1 MSAQLGLSFE
11 EAGPALTPEQ
21 ERALLALPPVATVIS
36 TATVPGLRTRL
47 MEALRRD
54 VDSLS
59 NERYMRECSP
69 DVPDLIRER
78 VADYRRRLEAL
89 EGE

>member
-36 TATVPGLRTRL
+36 TATVPGLRSRL

-54 VDSLS
+54 LATLAGPP
-59 NERYMRECSP
+59 EYIGPGTRELLE
-69 DVPDLIRER
+69 DRIT
-78 VADYRRRLEAL
+78 DYRRRLTSL
-89 EGE
+89 EE